1 MRSGLSGVYFPQMTL
16 GSAGN
21 CARQQQRIGEKM
33 PNGVDVVMDVVY
45 TNAPHQHSN
54 PYSDWE
60 AFQVNT
66 MNYFPLCLELYTI
79 VGAAD
84 V

>member
-1 MRSGLSGVYFPQMTL
+1 MTL

-33 PNGVDVVMDVVY
+33 PNGVRDVVMDVMY
-45 TNAPHQHSN
+45 TNTPHQHSN

-60 AFQVNT
+60 AFQINPR
-66 MNYFPLCLELYTI
+66 NYFSLCLELYTI
-79 VGAAD
+79 IDVAD